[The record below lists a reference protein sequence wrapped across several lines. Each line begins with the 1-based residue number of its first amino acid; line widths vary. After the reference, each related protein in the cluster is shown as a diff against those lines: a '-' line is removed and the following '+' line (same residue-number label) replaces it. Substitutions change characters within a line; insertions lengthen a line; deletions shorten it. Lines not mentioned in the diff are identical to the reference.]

1 MKITDNQIMDK
12 ISWFGNKVFSCDYI
26 IDNSERMAFRY
37 NAGADRSINFD
48 MSGLAFYVSVQNRI
62 ITIGYNTDMPI
73 CFISEHEK
81 GGVAITPNE
90 SIKEIS
96 TYYYL
101 LLLFVLSSMDNVWDS
116 IYADNVV
123 LKSNFGK

>member
-1 MKITDNQIMDK
+1 MKITNEQIIDK

-37 NAGADRSINFD
+37 NKIIPCDVNFD

-62 ITIGYNTDMPI
+62 ITIGYNSDMPI

-81 GGVAITPNE
+81 GGVVINPNE
-90 SIKEIS
+90 SIKLVS

-101 LLLFVLSSMDNVWDS
+101 LLVFVLSSMDNIWREIS
-116 IYADNVV
+116 EDNDA
-123 LKSNFGK
+123 LKAKFGK

>member
-1 MKITDNQIMDK
+1 MKITNEQIIDK

-37 NAGADRSINFD
+37 NAGAGRSINFD

-62 ITIGYNTDMPI
+62 ITIGYNSDMPI

-81 GGVAITPNE
+81 GGVVINPNE
-90 SIKEIS
+90 SIKLVS

-101 LLLFVLSSMDNVWDS
+101 LLVFVLSSMDNILDS
-116 IYADNVV
+116 IHADNVV

>member
-12 ISWFGNKVFSCDYI
+12 ISWFGNKVFGCYYI
-26 IDNSERMAFRY
+26 VDNSERMTFRY
-37 NAGADRSINFD
+37 DKIIPCDVNFD
-48 MSGLAFYVSVQNRI
+48 MSGLAFYVSVQNRK
-62 ITIGYNTDMPI
+62 ITIGYNSDMPI

-81 GGVAITPNE
+81 GGVVITPNE
-90 SIKEIS
+90 SIKDIS